1 MLKVTNMFNNVP
13 GWVLWQVKF
22 WLPIVSSSPTT
33 STAENPEQ
41 TEGTQKRPIEAMN
54 DVTIKHS
61 VVSLFCTDPYIHVYC
76 MHTNIHVL
84 LKCKCKR

>member
-1 MLKVTNMFNNVP
+1 MFQD
-13 GWVLWQVKF
+13 GFFGK
-22 WLPIVSSSPTT
+22 SSSDFPSSATLQPLQQLKM
-33 STAENPEQ
+33 SEQ

-76 MHTNIHVL
+76 IHTNIHVL

>member
-1 MLKVTNMFNNVP
+1 MSDKCFRIGSLASQTLTSHRQQLSNQPLQQLKIS
-13 GWVLWQVKF
+13 G
-22 WLPIVSSSPTT
+22 
-33 STAENPEQ
+33 Q
-41 TEGTQKRPIEAMN
+41 TEGTQKRPIQAMN

-76 MHTNIHVL
+76 IYTNIHVL